1 MIRIVLYVIL
11 FAFAAGCVENHSPAA
26 TAVADEAA
34 YLNKGDSLVK
44 ITFDTLRNS
53 LLRAM
58 GEKGAAGALRFC
70 NAEASSISSTYAA
83 AGVAIGRV
91 SDRNRNPRN
100 ALSAEDGLQWEQYR
114 QLLAKHDSL
123 KSVVVYHDNA
133 VHYYKPIFIQP
144 MCLACHGAAGEEL
157 SNDLIPVIDSLYPGD
172 KAKGYHTGDLRGMW
186 HIVFSAAGE

>member
-1 MIRIVLYVIL
+1 MTRIVLYVSF
-11 FAFAAGCVENHSPAA
+11 FAFMAGCTENHGSAA
-26 TAVADEAA
+26 IADEAA
-34 YLNKGDSLVK
+34 YLKKGDSLVK

-53 LLRAM
+53 LLRAI
-58 GEKGAAGALRFC
+58 GEKGPAGALRFC
-70 NAEASSISSTYAA
+70 NAEASSISSAYAA

-100 ALSAEDGLQWEQYR
+100 ALSPGDALQWKQYL

-123 KSVVVYHDNA
+123 RSVVVYHDSA

-144 MCLACHGAAGEEL
+144 MCLSCHGTAGEAL

-172 KAKGYHTGDLRGMW
+172 KAKGYRAGDLRGMW
-186 HIVFSAAGE
+186 HIVFSETGK